1 MSSKIERKENRE
13 PLIVEVLEYDN
24 LQNILPKMIV
34 PFSKFERV
42 SNAPDLYSGSETI
55 PFEARDPLFK
65 NAMKQEFAKAM
76 RFYRIQRRALHSLF
90 L

>member
-1 MSSKIERKENRE
+1 MSSKTERKENRE
-13 PLIVEVLEYDN
+13 TLFVEVLEYDN
-24 LQNILPKMIV
+24 LKIILPKMIV

-42 SNAPDLYSGSETI
+42 SNAPDLYSDSETM

-65 NAMKQEFAKAM
+65 SAMKQEFAKAM
-76 RFYRIQRRALHSLF
+76 RFYKIQRRVLHSLF